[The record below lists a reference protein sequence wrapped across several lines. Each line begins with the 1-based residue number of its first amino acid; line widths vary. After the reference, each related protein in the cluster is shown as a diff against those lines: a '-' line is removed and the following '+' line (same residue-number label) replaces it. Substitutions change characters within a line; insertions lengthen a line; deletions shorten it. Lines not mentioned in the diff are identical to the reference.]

1 MIKNIFFSFIFS
13 LYDLLWLPALPILH
27 RNKRLKEGWERRVLK
42 DDPLPRAD
50 LWIQAASG
58 GEAYLAWELLKN
70 METGGPATVLATTNT
85 SQGLDILK
93 KAAVDVAEKQPGL
106 TLHLSYFPFDRPTL
120 MNKALEQV
128 RPRTAVLLE
137 SEIWPGFIRACH
149 AQGTEVLLV
158 NGRITGKSLKGYMKW
173 PSFFRE
179 FAPDRILAMSEDDAK
194 RFRAIYGSEKTGVMS
209 NIKFDR
215 LDTAATGPE
224 SANPLAPLV
233 GDSPFIVLGSV
244 REEEEE
250 QVEKLLLGLLEKKPD
265 TLVGLFPRHMH
276 RLDHWRETLDRNGLD
291 WSLRSET
298 DKKGKGVIL
307 WDTFGEMM
315 PAYALARAAFV
326 GGSLAP
332 LGGQNFL
339 EPLTCGIVP
348 VIGPHWS
355 NFHWV
360 GREIMELGLVRRTE
374 NWQEAL
380 SALLELTDAPPSKEP
395 TIKALGDYVRDRR
408 GGSQSACK
416 LIADS
421 MNKE

>member
-1 MIKNIFFSFIFS
+1 MNSFLAKAVFS

-42 DDPLPRAD
+42 DGPLPRAD

-58 GEAYLAWELLKN
+58 GEAYLAWELFKN
-70 METGGPATVLATTNT
+70 LDTGGPVTVLATTNT
-85 SQGLDILK
+85 SQGLDILE
-93 KAAVDVAEKQPGL
+93 KAAKDVAKKKPEL
-106 TLHLSYFPFDRPTL
+106 ALHLSYFPFDRPTL
-120 MNKALEQV
+120 MNKALAQV

-149 AQGTEVLLV
+149 AQGTEVLLI
-158 NGRITGKSLKGYMKW
+158 NGRITEKSLQGYMKW

-179 FAPDRILAMSEDDAK
+179 FAPDRILAMSEEDAG
-194 RFRAIYGSEKTGVMS
+194 RFRTLYGPEKTGVMN

-215 LDTAATGPE
+215 LDDAGCATADD
-224 SANPLAPLV
+224 NPLAPLL
-233 GDSPFIVLGSV
+233 GDSPFVVLGSV

-250 QVEKLLLGLLEKKPD
+250 QVEKLLLGLLEKRPD
-265 TLVGLFPRHMH
+265 ALVGLFPRHMH
-276 RLDHWRETLDRNGLD
+276 RLDHWRETLDRDGLE

-298 DKKGKGVIL
+298 KGKAKGVIL
-307 WDTFGEMM
+307 WDVFGEMM
-315 PAYALARAAFV
+315 QAYALARTAFV

-339 EPLTCGIVP
+339 EPLTCGVVP

-355 NFHWV
+355 NFQWV
-360 GREIMELGLVRRTE
+360 GEAIMENGLVRRAADR
-374 NWQEAL
+374 QEAL
-380 SALLELTDAPPSKEP
+380 DILLKLMDEAPSPQK
-395 TIKALGDYVRDRR
+395 TAKALANYVRDRR
-408 GGSQSACK
+408 GGGMAACK